1 MKIKRETVL
10 FNIAF
15 IAIILFA
22 AFSCCQ
28 KPVVP
33 SYHTEWSENATIYE
47 VNVRQFTPEGTFR
60 AFEEHLP
67 RLQKMGVKILWLMP
81 VNPIG
86 VVNRKGTLGSYYSV
100 KDYLD
105 VNPEFGTKED
115 FRHLVEKIHEMGMYI
130 IIDWV
135 ANHTS
140 WDNPL
145 IMEHPEWFSKDTA
158 GNIISPVPDW
168 SDVADL
174 DYTNP
179 GLRDYMTNALA
190 YWVQEFDIDG
200 YRCDVAGMLPA
211 DFWDSAVP
219 KIKKKKPLFMLA
231 EWETP
236 EMHDTAFDATY
247 SWDLFQ
253 LMNQIAKGEKTAN
266 FIDSLLKKERQDYP
280 PHAYRMRFT
289 SNHDENTWNGTEFER
304 MGNASEAFAV
314 LTFTFPGIPLIYSGQ
329 EAALNKRLAFFDKD
343 TISWNNYPLTE
354 FYSTLCLLKQQ
365 NKLTS
370 SVGEGS
376 GFVKIPST
384 ADTAVYAFIRSN
396 PDNRL
401 FVIINLSATD
411 QTTVLQG
418 DEFPGRYKNVFTR
431 SEEVFDKGVTISLG
445 RWDYRIYIAPI
456 KP

>member
-1 MKIKRETVL
+1 MKVLKETVL

-15 IAIILFA
+15 VAMILFA
-22 AFSCCQ
+22 AFSCSQ

-60 AFEEHLP
+60 ALEEHLA

-86 VVNRKGTLGSYYSV
+86 VENRKGTLGSYYSV
-100 KDYLD
+100 NDYLD

-145 IMEHPEWFSKDTA
+145 IVEHPEWYSKDTA

-174 DYTNP
+174 DYSNS
-179 GLRDYMTNALA
+179 GLREYMTDALA

-200 YRCDVAGMLPA
+200 YRCDVAGMLPVE
-211 DFWDSAVP
+211 FWDSAVP
-219 KIKKKKPLFMLA
+219 MIKKIKPLFMLA

-247 SWDLFQ
+247 SWDLFH

-266 FIDSLLKKERQDYP
+266 YIDSLLKKERQEYP
-280 PHAYRMRFT
+280 LHAYRMRFT

-304 MGNASEAFAV
+304 LGDASEAFAV

-343 TISWNNYPLTE
+343 TIVWNNYPLEE
-354 FYSTLCLLKQQ
+354 FYSTLCLLKQTQ
-365 NKLTS
+365 KLAS
-370 SVGEGS
+370 SVGESS
-376 GFVKIPST
+376 GFVKIPTT

-396 PDNRL
+396 PGNRV
-401 FVIINLSATD
+401 FVILNLSATD
-411 QTTVLQG
+411 QTVVLSG
-418 DEFPGRYKNVFTR
+418 DEFPGRYENVFTG
-431 SEEVFDKGVTISLG
+431 SEETFDQGMTIKMDP
-445 RWDYRIYIAPI
+445 WDYRIYIAAI
-456 KP
+456 KE